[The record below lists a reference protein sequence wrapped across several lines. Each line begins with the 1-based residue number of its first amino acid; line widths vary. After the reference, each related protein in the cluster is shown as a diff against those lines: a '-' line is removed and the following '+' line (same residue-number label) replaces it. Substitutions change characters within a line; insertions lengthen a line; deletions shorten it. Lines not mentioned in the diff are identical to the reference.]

1 MPPIRDMYINTSK
14 PCNLLRIDR
23 ENLNYNELN
32 IGVMPKLDC
41 PDAETVLREN
51 CDLAQEG
58 DNSEIVIAPNNSKM
72 ITITMR
78 ILERP
83 DVSLSSPITSYD
95 ACIMDAV
102 YSLLRAGYHIFSPE
116 MVLNVL
122 DGYSGLDASKQ
133 RLDRVIES
141 IERLSTIRVELDCR
155 NEFTIRG
162 IKSKF
167 ILRSYLLPIDDYT
180 LQANNHVTIRAFKL
194 IEKPVLYEYAEKIQQ
209 IDSYPV
215 RLLAD
220 KPLTITDGTEK
231 PKSDQKGEPRT
242 RRSLVDEDTVLR
254 QCIMRRIL
262 AMKNENNHY
271 STVKIAYVY
280 WKDGIRKGLFAEV
293 GVDLD
298 QYSNPRKK
306 RTQLHKKVTGFLD
319 SLVEQDFIAGYAMYK
334 KDSAA
339 KQREPVA
346 GVKIFLK
353 DKKEED

>member
-1 MPPIRDMYINTSK
+1 MPIKDMYVNTSK
-14 PCNLLRIDR
+14 ACNLLRVDR
-23 ENLNYNELN
+23 ENLNYNNLN
-32 IGVMPKLDC
+32 LTVGPKSDC
-41 PDAETVLREN
+41 PDAETVLQEN
-51 CDLAQEG
+51 GLDQEG
-58 DNSEIVIAPNNSKM
+58 DISENVMVPDRSGEIE
-72 ITITMR
+72 ITMR

-83 DVSLSSPITSYD
+83 DVSVSSPITPYD

-116 MVLNVL
+116 MVLNVM
-122 DGYSGLDASKQ
+122 DGYSGTNISKQ
-133 RLDRVIES
+133 RIDRVVES
-141 IERLSTIRVELDCR
+141 IERLSVIRVELDCY
-155 NEFTIRG
+155 NEFTARG
-162 IKSKF
+162 IKYKKCIF
-167 ILRSYLLPIDDYT
+167 RSYLLPIESAT
-180 LQANNHVTIRAFKL
+180 LKAKNHAEDIDAFKL
-194 IEKPVLYEYAEKIQQ
+194 LEKPVLYEYAERVHQ
-209 IDSYPV
+209 IGSYPV
-215 RLLAD
+215 SLLAD
-220 KPLTITDGTEK
+220 KPLAITDGTEK
-231 PKSDQKGEPRT
+231 PKSVQKSEPRT

-280 WKDGIRKGLFAEV
+280 WKDGIRKGLFKEI

-306 RTQLHKKVTGFLD
+306 RAQLHHKVTTFLD
-319 SLVEQDFIAGYAMYK
+319 SLTAQGFISGYDIYK